1 MVKQDEHKST
11 SENIKEDLDDAYSL
25 KPKNDLC
32 SKYVK
37 FLIEE
42 EEKKKI
48 MVKDEVKE
56 VTYIRICL

>member
-1 MVKQDEHKST
+1 M
-11 SENIKEDLDDAYSL
+11 EDLDDAYSL
-25 KPKNDLC
+25 KPKNDFC

-56 VTYIRICL
+56 VTYTRIYYINILYEK